1 MIGDIDLLDGLVP
14 LRGASYGDVVATD
27 VDVPLRYLE
36 FYARLGDG
44 KTARLRDPRQF
55 LGCNRSRSRTR
66 FYFRAGAEVIGIGPV
81 NGWDPASYAI
91 ERWAPAGTC
100 RAISR
105 RDPGVRRLG
114 DCVRLTATDGG
125 LLFIACDESV
135 PMTASRPPKRTH
147 FVLGFNAVR
156 TDETIHA
163 MPGR

>member
-1 MIGDIDLLDGLVP
+1 MKGQIDLLDALVP
-14 LRGASYGDVVATD
+14 LRGASFGDAVAAD

-36 FYARLGDG
+36 FYVRLGDG
-44 KTARLRDPRQF
+44 KAVRLRDSRQF

-81 NGWDPASYAI
+81 TGWEHDSYAI
-91 ERWAPAGTC
+91 ERWSPNGTC

-105 RDPGVRRLG
+105 RDPGVQRLG

-125 LLFIACDESV
+125 LLFIACAEAV
-135 PMTASRPPKRTH
+135 PMTASLPPKRTH

-156 TDETIHA
+156 IDETIHA
-163 MPGR
+163 SAGR